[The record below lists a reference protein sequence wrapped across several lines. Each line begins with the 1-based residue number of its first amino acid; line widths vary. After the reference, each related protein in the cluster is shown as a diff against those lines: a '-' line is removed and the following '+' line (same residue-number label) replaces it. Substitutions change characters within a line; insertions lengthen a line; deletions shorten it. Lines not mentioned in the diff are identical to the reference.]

1 MDLMY
6 HSLLRVAGFIVLLR
20 LFQVTKQNVGL
31 INSSVIKI
39 IIVLM
44 MLGDVMEMRIVPMA
58 QMRED
63 VVSYCVIVP
72 V

>member
-6 HSLLRVAGFIVLLR
+6 HSLLRVAVFIVLLR
-20 LFQVTKQNVGL
+20 LFQATKQNVGL
-31 INSSVIKI
+31 INSSVMKI